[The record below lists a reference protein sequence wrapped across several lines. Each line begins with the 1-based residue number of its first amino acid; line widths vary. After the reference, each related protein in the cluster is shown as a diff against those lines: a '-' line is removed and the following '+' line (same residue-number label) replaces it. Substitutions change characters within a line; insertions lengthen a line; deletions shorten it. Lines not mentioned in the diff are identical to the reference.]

1 LGGSSTVLMIDS
13 SSNSDKH
20 YTPQTLLTSR
30 FLFNKSTPIR
40 DVLANHL
47 IYYPTPGNLNYF

>member
-1 LGGSSTVLMIDS
+1 MIDS
-13 SSNSDKH
+13 SSNSERH